1 VTLNAAPTFAEPGL
15 DTVTLLTFTSDEA
28 RMFVLELFEPLLLP
42 GVGSDTWS

>member
-15 DTVTLLTFTSDEA
+15 ETETLLTFTSEEA
-28 RMFVLELFEPLLLP
+28 RMFVLELFDPLLFP